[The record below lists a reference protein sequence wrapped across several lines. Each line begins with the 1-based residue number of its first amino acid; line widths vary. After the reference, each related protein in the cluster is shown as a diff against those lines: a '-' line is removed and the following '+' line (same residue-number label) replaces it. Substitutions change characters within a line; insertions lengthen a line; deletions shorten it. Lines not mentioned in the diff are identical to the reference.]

1 MSGQAIAIIQ
11 ARMSS
16 SRLPG
21 KVMMPLAGRPMIW
34 HIVERARACR
44 LVEKVVVATST
55 ERSDD
60 PLAACCQQE
69 GIDCFR
75 GSLDNVLSRFI
86 KILDDYPYE
95 YCVRITGDCPLID
108 PEFIDKQIF
117 ALQTNDADLVWL
129 DPSVS
134 VLEGQGA
141 HSASSLKLI
150 ASKSQHPDDL
160 EHVGSRFLSEHPDKF
175 RIIGMH
181 PPESLS
187 NLNWRITVDEVQ
199 DYRMMQHLYED
210 LWDGEP
216 VPLEAAF
223 TWLAQNSDLSK
234 INKKVEHSAI
244 NQELA
249 AKRRAWKRHIALFFD
264 WKTTEVGVEL
274 T

>member
-1 MSGQAIAIIQ
+1 MRGQAIAIIQ

>member
-21 KVMMPLAGRPMIW
+21 KVMMPLAGHPMIW

-55 ERSDD
+55 EKSDD
-60 PLAACCQQE
+60 PLAAFCQQE

-86 KILDDYPYE
+86 KILDDYSYE

>member
-95 YCVRITGDCPLID
+95 YYVRITGDCPLID
-108 PEFIDKQIF
+108 PENIDRQIH
-117 ALQTNDADLVWL
+117 AVTVHDADAVWMSKEAKIL
-129 DPSVS
+129 A
-134 VLEGQGA
+134 GQGV
-141 HSASSLKLI
+141 HSSRALRLVNDLSI
-150 ASKSQHPDDL
+150 HPDDL
-160 EHVGSRFLSEHPDKF
+160 EHVGSRYFSEHSEQFKL
-175 RIIGMH
+175 IGLD
-181 PPESLS
+181 PPKELTEPQ
-187 NLNWRITVDEVQ
+187 WRFTVDHPEDFRV
-199 DYRMMQHLYED
+199 MAALYKD
-210 LWDGEP
+210 LWRGA
-216 VPLEAAF
+216 VISLREAIY
-223 TWLAQNSDLSK
+223 WMEVNSG
-234 INKKVEHSAI
+234 I
-244 NQELA
+244 A
-249 AKRRAWKRHIALFFD
+249 AKNQDAKESMVNLELQKIRSVQKPRLLLHCD
-264 WKTTEVGVEL
+264 WTDPGRTL
-274 T
+274 

>member
-1 MSGQAIAIIQ
+1 MSRKAIAIIQ

-60 PLAACCQQE
+60 PLAAFCQQE

-108 PEFIDKQIF
+108 PNFIDLQIR
-117 ALQTNDADLVWL
+117 ALMTHLGDHCWL
-129 DPSVS
+129 SEPIKALS
-134 VLEGQGA
+134 GQGV
-141 HSASSLKLI
+141 HSTRALRVVASNSV
-150 ASKSQHPDDL
+150 HPDDL
-160 EHVGSRFLSEHPDKF
+160 EHVGSRYFHEHQQKFVWIGIEPPAGLINSADRLS
-175 RIIGMH
+175 
-181 PPESLS
+181 
-187 NLNWRITVDEVQ
+187 VDEPRDLDV
-199 DYRMMQHLYED
+199 MTPLYNA
-210 LWDGEP
+210 LWDQKP
-216 VPLEAAF
+216 IDLDAAIK
-223 TWLAQNSDLSK
+223 WLRENPERTLQNAQV
-234 INKKVEHSAI
+234 VESEI

-249 AKRRAWKRHIALFFD
+249 EKWAQQSPPLSFFYNQ
-264 WKTTEVGVEL
+264 K
-274 T
+274 